1 MSVVKGRIT
10 VRGNNAN
17 RINKKL
23 TFNDSGPFKSCI
35 LKINNTLIDN
45 AENLDIVMPMYN
57 LLEYSGNYS
66 MTSESLWNYYR
77 DKVNDDV
84 NKIDNNNSTNRLN
97 NNKIV
102 TSKSFEYKTKLIGST
117 PNKNNILDAEDI
129 VPLTYLSN
137 FWRFFDLLLISCE
150 IELVW
155 NGQKIA

>member
-1 MSVVKGRIT
+1 
-10 VRGNNAN
+10 
-17 RINKKL
+17 
-23 TFNDSGPFKSCI
+23 
-35 LKINNTLIDN
+35 
-45 AENLDIVMPMYN
+45 MPTYN

-66 MTSESLWNYYR
+66 MTSGSLWNYYR
-77 DKVNDDV
+77 DKVNDDA
-84 NKIDNNNSTNRLN
+84 NKIDNNNSTNKLN